1 MRWAW
6 RLGRLV
12 GIDLYVHATFLLLV
26 AWVVLREYR
35 YGAAAIASSLVYI
48 VALFAIVVMHEL
60 GHALTAR
67 RYGIATRDIVLLPIG
82 GVARL
87 ERMPR
92 DPRQE
97 LLVALAGP
105 AVNVAI
111 AIVLY
116 GLLRLTGA
124 APAADLYTVDLLSS
138 TRAFVYQLV
147 LVNIMLAVF
156 NLLPAFPMDGG
167 RVLRALLAMR
177 MRSYARATTIA
188 AWVGRTFA
196 VAIGVIGMYEFENP
210 FWVLIGIFVW
220 MGAGSEAAA
229 VRASSP
235 PLGAPADAPSRQDE
249 HATVPPDS

>member
-1 MRWAW
+1 MKWAW
-6 RLGRLV
+6 RLGRLA

-26 AWVVLREYR
+26 AWVALREYP
-35 YGAAAIASSLVYI
+35 YGIAAIGTSLVYI

-67 RYGIATRDIVLLPIG
+67 RYGILTRDIILLPIG

-111 AIVLY
+111 ATVLY
-116 GLLRLTGA
+116 GLLRLTGS
-124 APAADLYTVDLLSS
+124 APTADLYTVDLLSS
-138 TRAFVYQLV
+138 TRAFAYQLV

-177 MRSYARATTIA
+177 MSSYARATTIA
-188 AWVGRTFA
+188 AWVGRALA
-196 VAIGVIGMYEFENP
+196 VVLGVVGLYEFQNP
-210 FWVLIGIFVW
+210 FWVLIAIFVW

-229 VRASSP
+229 VRAASP
-235 PLGAPADAPSRQDE
+235 PPDTPAD
-249 HATVPPDS
+249 VPAH

>member
-1 MRWAW
+1 MKWAW
-6 RLGRLV
+6 RLGRLA

-26 AWVVLREYR
+26 AWVALREYP
-35 YGAAAIASSLVYI
+35 YGVAAIGTSLVYI

-67 RYGIATRDIVLLPIG
+67 RYGILTRDIILLPIG

-105 AVNVAI
+105 AVNVGI

-116 GLLRLTGA
+116 GLLRLTGSP
-124 APAADLYTVDLLSS
+124 PAADLYTVDLLSS

-177 MRSYARATTIA
+177 MSSYARATTIA
-188 AWVGRTFA
+188 ARVGRALA
-196 VAIGVIGMYEFENP
+196 VVLGVVGLYEFQNP
-210 FWVLIGIFVW
+210 FWVLIAIFVW

-229 VRASSP
+229 VQASSP
-235 PLGAPADAPSRQDE
+235 PPDTPAD
-249 HATVPPDS
+249 VPAH